1 MEKASAGNSTG
12 TVFSRPSPVPVMIN
26 TLGMILENYL
36 TWEWN
41 SIQLKLFYIQKLI
54 LSQYFCKNLL
64 VAINPFY
71 FDKDFSFFPNCF
83 TLLICQLS
91 CVILKDSF
99 FSFFFLLC
107 SNKRK
112 MEDIRLSRIC
122 LCYNVNNTNCF
133 FSCCWTGILKM
144 CGCWCGNFSDKYR
157 NWNKSLYM
165 MIQNMVLWSYLVQV
179 WFFPGSITS
188 FQETLQ

>member
-1 MEKASAGNSTG
+1 MKIKIVLKHWAKTACGESKCWEFNWSSFLQTQSCSCNDQHFGND
-12 TVFSRPSPVPVMIN
+12 FRKWI
-26 TLGMILENYL
+26 YL

-99 FSFFFLLC
+99 FSFFLLC

-122 LCYNVNNTNCF
+122 LCYNVNDTNCF

-144 CGCWCGNFSDKYR
+144 CGCWCGSFSDKYR

-165 MIQNMVLWSYLVQV
+165 MIQNMVLWNYL
-179 WFFPGSITS
+179 I
-188 FQETLQ
+188 